1 MNITTTQ
8 PLASVCAPPIHMHGH
23 YNGGGKQPFQYIT
36 KTTLEIKVI
45 KSISCKIRIS
55 LPSMH
60 LSKPP
65 QKLIIKYGEVV
76 SNCILE
82 HNVFEQ

>member
-1 MNITTTQ
+1 
-8 PLASVCAPPIHMHGH
+8 MHGH
-23 YNGGGKQPFQYIT
+23 YNGGGKQPLEYLT

-45 KSISCKIRIS
+45 KPVSCKIRRS
-55 LPSMH
+55 FPNTH

-82 HNVFEQ
+82 CNLFE